1 MDVDVFICGTG
12 PVGLILAYQ
21 LKRMGISVHLAE
33 KTPESDQV
41 YYGRAGAISPRTME
55 LLDQLGLA
63 DLLMQQ
69 GFVCKSTATFKD
81 GQRVSDGGWDFVRS
95 IKDTAFDF
103 ILHLR
108 QTHTERI
115 FREALESVGQ
125 HIHEGSQLVDF
136 SITDSR
142 HDHHSR
148 YTVILENSNG
158 STTLVNARYII
169 GADGASST
177 VRKLAGIKFLGDSTP
192 LDWVRM
198 DAVVETTMPDSR
210 VGPVSIISSSH
221 GNVLWAPLD
230 HGRTRIGFQCTP
242 RMRQRHDSNIGL
254 AEIKF
259 EAIQALKPFH
269 LRIKSVDWWTI
280 YKVGHCLAEHYF
292 VSPATN
298 PRSGASHDALASTSK
313 MSGIFIAGDAAHTHS
328 SGTAQG
334 MNVGIQDAANMAWKL
349 AGVIKGWFDPKILV
363 TYESERRPVAAK
375 VIELDKSI
383 ASVMS
388 NEVPKGY
395 AGDQRD
401 PSKIFHELLNENA
414 QLTVGL
420 DVSNEVDGI
429 LNRSLFSS
437 CNIMPGQR
445 APDVSLRKPGTF
457 DPIRLYTILKNTG
470 RFWIT
475 TWDVTWVQSAASK
488 HAAILERH
496 VHCLTEFERR
506 WGYLSN
512 YATIISEQA
521 LSVSD
526 ALVGFELPGN
536 AYFDDEKGS
545 AFERYGIDHRVG
557 SVVVIRPDGVVGFVC
572 PLDRCHELERYFGA
586 FAYPSK
592 R

>member
-21 LKRMGISVHLAE
+21 LKRMGISIHLAE
-33 KTPESDQV
+33 KIPESDQI

-63 DLLMQQ
+63 DPLLQQ
-69 GFVCKSTATFKD
+69 GFVCKSSATFKE
-81 GQRVSDGGWDFVRS
+81 GRRIVDGGWDFVRS
-95 IKDTAFDF
+95 INDTAFDF

-108 QTHTERI
+108 QTHTEKI

-125 HIHEGSQLVDF
+125 RIHEGSRLVDF
-136 SITDSR
+136 SVTDSR
-142 HDHHSR
+142 YDHHPR

-192 LDWVRM
+192 LEWVRL
-198 DAVVETTMPDSR
+198 DAIVTTNMPDSR
-210 VGPVSIISSSH
+210 VGPVSVISSSH
-221 GNVLWAPLD
+221 GNVLWAPMD

-242 RMRQRHDSNIGL
+242 RMRQRYDSNIGM
-254 AEIKF
+254 AEIKV
-259 EAIQALKPFH
+259 EAIQALKPFN
-269 LRIKSVDWWTI
+269 LTIESVDWWTI
-280 YKVGHCLAEHYF
+280 YKVGHCLADHYF

-298 PRSGASHDALASTSK
+298 PRSGASHDALAATVK
-313 MSGIFIAGDAAHTHS
+313 TSGIFIAGDAAHTHS

-334 MNVGIQDAANMAWKL
+334 MNVGIQDAVNMAWKL
-349 AGVIKGWFDPKILV
+349 AGVIKGWFDPKILT

-388 NEVPKGY
+388 GEVPKGY
-395 AGDQRD
+395 TGSHRD
-401 PSKIFHELLNENA
+401 PNTIFPELLNENA

-420 DVSNEVDGI
+420 DIPNEVDGI
-429 LNRSLFSS
+429 LNRNLCSS
-437 CNIMPGQR
+437 GNVIPGQR
-445 APDVSLRKPGTF
+445 APDVSFRKPGTM
-457 DPIRLYTILKNTG
+457 DPIRLYKILQNDGK
-470 RFWIT
+470 FWIL
-475 TWDVTWVQSAASK
+475 TWDVTWVPAAASK

-496 VHCLTEFERR
+496 LRCLADLDKR
-506 WGYLSN
+506 WGRFSN

-526 ALVGFELPGN
+526 ALLDFELPGN
-536 AYFDDEKGS
+536 AYFDDEKMS
-545 AFERYGIDHRVG
+545 AFDRYGIDHRVG
-557 SVVVIRPDGVVGFVC
+557 GVVVVRPDGVVGFVC
-572 PLDRCHELERYFGA
+572 PLDRSHELDRYFGA

-592 R
+592 K